1 MLKIE
6 GEQDN
11 CLVQSQEKFSLL
23 RKKEKTNSQ
32 IRKSFM
38 HALNNSEDLCLYT
51 HRFS

>member
-23 RKKEKTNSQ
+23 RKKERL
-32 IRKSFM
+32 IRKLEKVSCM
-38 HALNNSEDLCLYT
+38 H
-51 HRFS
+51 